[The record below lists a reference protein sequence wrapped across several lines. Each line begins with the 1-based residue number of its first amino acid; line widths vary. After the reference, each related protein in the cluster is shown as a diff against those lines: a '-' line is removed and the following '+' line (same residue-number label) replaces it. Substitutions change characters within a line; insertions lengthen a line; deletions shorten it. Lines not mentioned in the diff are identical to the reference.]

1 MNKKYCIISN
11 IVLLLWYFLAMIG
24 IKFENKYLVTSS
36 YKEDWIFM
44 IIPLMAFI
52 IFIIK
57 ESIGQYIL
65 LLWNS
70 LWIILQ
76 FLSHEWYTLFGSGFM
91 GSTEGKIEYFKETIK
106 IFSSET
112 VYIPDAYHIILHI
125 LIAITL
131 VINIIY
137 SVKQKLKRKNS
148 ILSSK
153 LDKQF

>member
-1 MNKKYCIISN
+1 MKKKYCIISN

-106 IFSSET
+106 FFSSET

-137 SVKQKLKRKNS
+137 SVNEKSKRKNS

>member
-1 MNKKYCIISN
+1 MKKKYCIISN

-106 IFSSET
+106 IFNSET

-137 SVKQKLKRKNS
+137 CINQKSKRKNS

>member
-1 MNKKYCIISN
+1 MKKKYCIISN
-11 IVLLLWYFLAMIG
+11 IFLLLWYFLAMIG
-24 IKFENKYLVTSS
+24 IKFENKYLVTGS

-44 IIPLMAFI
+44 IIPLIAFI

-70 LWIILQ
+70 MWIVLQ
-76 FLSHEWYTLFGSGFM
+76 FLSHEWYTIFGSGFM
-91 GSTEGKIEYFKETIK
+91 GSTEGKIKYFKETIK
-106 IFSSET
+106 IFNSET

-137 SVKQKLKRKNS
+137 CINQKSKRKIQIYQAN
-148 ILSSK
+148 
-153 LDKQF
+153 